1 MQKKKWYSTVRVFTL
16 GVAVASLLLA
26 AGCARDGNGDDGQ
39 QSRTEIERDSLR
51 RVLAER
57 DRSLAELEAAKG
69 MLDEEVETLTGR
81 AESLSA
87 TAASRNRQLRVVSD
101 EKAETA
107 RELARVTEK
116 NAALEDEIVTLR
128 EQIGTLKH
136 EVSVL
141 EQERTVFESQ
151 TAAKAERR
159 KADSLAIAGLETS
172 LETMSAGIWRPHYVN
187 NTELTAGFGLA
198 DTEPD
203 FTRSIFG
210 VTNVFGYAFT
220 RRFTGGIGTGV
231 FLYNGGALMPLY
243 LDFRYRFR
251 GTNYKPFIVATGGM
265 LFNFYDFDQS
275 GAFINPS
282 FGIERRLNQR
292 AALHISVGP
301 QMQHAHGSYR
311 ASFIVVRA
319 GININ
324 PRK

>member
-26 AGCARDGNGDDGQ
+26 VGCAGDGNGDDGQ
-39 QSRTEIERDSLR
+39 QSRAEIERDSLL
-51 RVLAER
+51 RVLA
-57 DRSLAELEAAKG
+57 DCNRSLVELEAAKED
-69 MLDEEVETLTGR
+69 LDEEVETLTGR
-81 AESLSA
+81 TESLSA
-87 TAASRNRQLRVVSD
+87 TAASRAAQLRIVSE
-101 EKAETA
+101 EKAEALTA
-107 RELARVTEK
+107 LEQEMEK
-116 NAALEDEIVTLR
+116 SAALEEDIKMLR
-128 EQIGTLKH
+128 EQIESLKH

-141 EQERTVFESQ
+141 EQEKMVLESQ
-151 TAAKAERR
+151 IAAEGEQM
-159 KADSLAIAGLETS
+159 KADSVAIAGLETS
-172 LETMSAGIWRPHYVN
+172 LETVSAQIWRPHYVN
-187 NTELTAGFGLA
+187 NTELTLGFGLA

-220 RRFTGGIGTGV
+220 ERLTGGIGTGAY
-231 FLYNGGALMPLY
+231 FYNGGTLVPLY
-243 LDFRYRFR
+243 FDFRYRFR
-251 GTNYKPFIVATGGM
+251 GTHYKPFIVATGGM
-265 LFNFYDFDQS
+265 LFNFYDFDSS

-319 GININ
+319 GVNFN
-324 PRK
+324 RRE